1 MSKDSEQGNVEGAV
15 LQAVGSEPG
24 SGIEALDGPEQRS
37 DVV

>member
-1 MSKDSEQGNVEGAV
+1 MSEESEQGDMEGAV